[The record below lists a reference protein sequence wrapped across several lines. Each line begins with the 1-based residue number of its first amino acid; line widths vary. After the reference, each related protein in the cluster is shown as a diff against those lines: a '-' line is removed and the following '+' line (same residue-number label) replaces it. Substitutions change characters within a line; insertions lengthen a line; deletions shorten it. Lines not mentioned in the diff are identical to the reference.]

1 VRRHELDLTSLVS
14 GVIFMGIGAAFLVD
28 LVVDVALD
36 PRWLAPF
43 VLIGIGLAG
52 LLSSM
57 PVHRPVAADSGVEG
71 KDEDDAPVEDPLTPR

>member
-1 VRRHELDLTSLVS
+1 
-14 GVIFMGIGAAFLVD
+14 
-28 LVVDVALD
+28 
-36 PRWLAPF
+36 